1 MSSSAMHDEIGYGRY
16 TVILIQGKCMRV
28 REERMTTKAT
38 MTNDVDMLSLDLLH
52 IPGIGRES
60 ALRLQRL
67 GLFTVRDLL
76 LYLPRRYDDT
86 RERATLSSL
95 TYGSVNTVSVQ
106 IRSVATRESPR
117 RRMVLTV
124 AELEDE
130 TGVAEAI
137 WFNQRYIER
146 QLHQGEKYVVSGKV
160 ERSKGTAVFRNPQ
173 FEHESDTQHHVGRIT
188 PIYPETEGISSKFL
202 RTKIGQLRTWI
213 PSLPDVLPERIRQER
228 ALLDLSD
235 ALRRVHFPES
245 FAEIEEARRRLAF
258 EELFCIGLVVEQ
270 ARRRRLQES
279 SIVIPYDVEFARERV
294 SHLPFHLTDGQ
305 RIVTHE
311 IFQDLAKPYAMN
323 RLLQGDVGSGKTVV
337 AMLAASMTCHAGH
350 QVAFMAPTELLARQH
365 HTTLIMLLESEDI
378 PVRLLVGSMT
388 EAAKREVAEF
398 VATGIPAI
406 IVGTHALLE
415 ERIQPSRLGLVII
428 DEQHRFGVEQRQSL
442 RQKGVLPPNFLAM
455 TATPIP
461 RSLALTKYGDLDLSV
476 LTERPAKRGK
486 VVTEVIHGSAHEAA
500 FLAARAQ
507 LELGHQVFV
516 ICPIIEESEDLDGV
530 MSVTTEMERLSQ
542 GAFAQY
548 RLGILHGRLS
558 GKEKDDVMEQFRAHN
573 LDVLVT
579 TSVVEVGVD
588 VPNATVMIIE
598 SADRFGLA
606 QLHQFR
612 GRVGRGSA
620 TSYCYLMQESADEL
634 ATQRLQAV
642 ASTESGFLLAEQDLK
657 LRGHGEIGGL
667 RQHGDSMF
675 RIADLLD
682 AALLHEAQEAASLWL
697 DTDPNLEQYA
707 PLHEAMK
714 AYQYVL
720 DLD

>member
-1 MSSSAMHDEIGYGRY
+1 MS
-16 TVILIQGKCMRV
+16 V
-28 REERMTTKAT
+28 REERMAAGSAAT
-38 MTNDVDMLSLDLLH
+38 QGVDMLALDLLH
-52 IPGIGRES
+52 IPGIGRET

-67 GLFTVRDLL
+67 GLSTVRDLL
-76 LYLPRRYDDT
+76 LYLPRRYEDT
-86 RERATLSSL
+86 RELTTLASL
-95 TYGSVNTVSVQ
+95 TYGSLNTASVQ
-106 IRSVATRESPR
+106 IRTVSTRESPR

-124 AELEDE
+124 AELEDASG
-130 TGVAEAI
+130 TAEAV
-137 WFNQRYIER
+137 WFNQRYLER
-146 QLHQGEKYVVSGKV
+146 QLRPGETYIVSGKV
-160 ERSKGTAVFRNPQ
+160 ERSKGGAVFRNPQ
-173 FEHESDTQHHVGRIT
+173 FEHASDMQQHVGRIT
-188 PIYPETEGISSKFL
+188 PVYPETEGITSKFL
-202 RTKIGQLRTWI
+202 RTKIGQLKSWI
-213 PSLPDVLPERIRQER
+213 PALPDVLPVRIRTEC
-228 ALLDLSD
+228 ALLDLQE

-258 EELFCIGLVVEQ
+258 EELFCVGLVVEQ
-270 ARRRRLQES
+270 ARRRRLAES
-279 SIVIPYDVEFARERV
+279 SIAIPYDVDYARERV
-294 SHLPFHLTDGQ
+294 ARLPFHLTDGQ
-305 RIVTHE
+305 RVVTHE
-311 IFQDLAKPYAMN
+311 IFQDLAKPHAMN

-365 HTTLIMLLESEDI
+365 HATLNALLEGEDI

-388 EAAKREVAEF
+388 EGAKREVADF
-398 VATGIPAI
+398 AATAIPTI

-428 DEQHRFGVEQRQSL
+428 DEQHRFGVEQRQIL
-442 RQKGVLPPNFLAM
+442 RKKGVLPPNFLAM

-476 LTERPAKRGK
+476 LTERPAMRGK
-486 VVTEVIHGSAHEAA
+486 VVTEVIRGSTHDAA
-500 FLAARAQ
+500 FLAAREQ
-507 LELGHQVFV
+507 LALGHQVFV

-542 GAFAQY
+542 GPFAQY

-558 GKEKDDVMEQFRAHN
+558 GREKDEVMEQFRAHT

-620 TSYCYLMQESADEL
+620 TSYCYLIQESADEL

-642 ASTESGFLLAEQDLK
+642 AATESGFLLAEQDLR

-682 AALLHEAQEAASLWL
+682 AALLQEAQHAASSWL
-697 DTDPNLEQYA
+697 DDDPELRAHA
-707 PLHEAMK
+707 PLHEAMR

>member
-1 MSSSAMHDEIGYGRY
+1 MQGSYMS
-16 TVILIQGKCMRV
+16 V
-28 REERMTTKAT
+28 REDRMSGSDTRMRGA
-38 MTNDVDMLSLDLLH
+38 DMLALDLLH
-52 IPGIGRES
+52 IPGIGRET

-67 GLFTVRDLL
+67 GLATVRDLL
-76 LYLPRRYDDT
+76 LYLPRRYEDT
-86 RERATLSSL
+86 RERTTLASV
-95 TYGSVNTVSVQ
+95 TYGSLNTVSVQ

-124 AELEDE
+124 AELEDA
-130 TGVAEAI
+130 TGDAEAV
-137 WFNQRYIER
+137 WFNQRYLER
-146 QLHQGEKYVVSGKV
+146 QLRSGETYVVSGKV
-160 ERSKGTAVFRNPQ
+160 ERGKGRPVFRNPQ
-173 FEHESDTQHHVGRIT
+173 FEHESAMQQHVGRIT
-188 PIYPETEGISSKFL
+188 PIYPETEGITSKFL
-202 RTKIGQLRTWI
+202 RTKIGQLRSWI
-213 PSLPDVLPERIRQER
+213 AELPDVLPPTIRAEC
-228 ALLDLSD
+228 ALLDLQE

-245 FAEIEEARRRLAF
+245 FSEIEEARRRLAF

-270 ARRRRLQES
+270 ARRRRLAES
-279 SIVIPYDVEFARERV
+279 SIVIPYDVEYARERV
-294 SHLPFHLTDGQ
+294 AKLPFHLTDGQ

-311 IFQDLAKPYAMN
+311 IFQDLEKSHAMN

-365 HTTLIMLLESEDI
+365 HATLTTLLADEDI

-388 EAAKREVAEF
+388 DAAKREVAEF
-398 VATGIPAI
+398 VATGIPTI

-415 ERIQPSRLGLVII
+415 ERIQPSTLGLVII

-486 VVTEVIHGSAHEAA
+486 VVTEVIRGSMHDAA
-500 FLAARAQ
+500 FPAAREQ
-507 LELGHQVFV
+507 LALGHQAFV

-530 MSVTTEMERLSQ
+530 MSVTTEMDRLSK
-542 GAFAQY
+542 GPFADY

-558 GKEKDDVMEQFRAHN
+558 GREKDEVMEQFREHQ

-612 GRVGRGSA
+612 GRVGRGTA
-620 TSYCYLMQESADEL
+620 TSYCYLIQESADEL

-642 ASTESGFLLAEQDLK
+642 ASTESGFLLAEQDLR

-682 AALLHEAQEAASLWL
+682 AALLHEAQQAAGKWL
-697 DTDPNLEQYA
+697 DEDPELVA
-707 PLHEAMK
+707 HGPLHEAMR
-714 AYQYVL
+714 AYQYIL